1 MSGYEQLNLGLRLH
15 DARPGTLAERAA
27 VAREMGYTCAHLA
40 LSKTID
46 KSYMEPA
53 ALTPGLADAVKGDL
67 CGLSVSV
74 LGCYLNLAHPDWDA
88 YQQILR
94 KYVAHLRFNTW
105 LGAGMVGTE
114 TGSPNAAYAY
124 DPETTHSDWALELF
138 IRRLEPVVRAAEQFG
153 VMMAIEPVYK
163 HIVSTPRRARRV
175 LDAIGSPNL
184 GIILDPVNLLHPDN
198 LDHRDEI
205 VAEAIELLGEET
217 LTIHLK
223 DYRIDENGQMIS
235 IAAGTGEMDYS
246 AVLRFAKARKPFIQM
261 TLENTKPE
269 NCVQARKFLMELAEN
284 L

>member
-1 MSGYEQLNLGLRLH
+1 M
-15 DARPGTLAERAA
+15 
-27 VAREMGYTCAHLA
+27 
-40 LSKTID
+40 
-46 KSYMEPA
+46 
-53 ALTPGLADAVKGDL
+53 
-67 CGLSVSV
+67 
-74 LGCYLNLAHPDWDA
+74 
-88 YQQILR
+88 
-94 KYVAHLRFNTW
+94 
-105 LGAGMVGTE
+105 
-114 TGSPNAAYAY
+114 
-124 DPETTHSDWALELF
+124 
-138 IRRLEPVVRAAEQFG
+138 RAAEQFG

-184 GIILDPVNLLHPDN
+184 GIIFDPVNLLHPDN
-198 LDHRDEI
+198 LDRRDEI

-269 NCVQARKFLMELAEN
+269 NCVQARKFLMELAEG